1 MGIIHEREWR
11 MARDMKH
18 TMQKEDSHPTAEGV
32 LAQGPSE
39 AVPVVVPAGNMVA
52 VRVVSTA
59 VGCVDLGSMIGDIA
73 EAETGLKI

>member
-18 TMQKEDSHPTAEGV
+18 TMQKEDRHPTAEGD

-39 AVPVVVPAGNMVA
+39 AVPAVVPAGNMVA